1 MTKSDQDPPA
11 AEGIDIRALGRAV
24 WRAKAWILGL
34 AVGAGALTFI
44 VLSLLRPLYTSEA
57 RILIQDDAS
66 TAMQRGLDAQA
77 VQSEVQAI
85 ASRDLA
91 VEVIKAL
98 DLTRNTAFAE
108 DASTGAVARWW
119 RGLGRGADRSEE
131 DNAIG
136 TFAEHLAVFPLASS
150 SVIAIDYTSGDS
162 ALAAQV
168 ANKLADVYIAWQR
181 QAALEQTKD
190 ATAWLNAQ
198 IEVLRPKLAEAEAAV
213 DRFKASGS
221 SGAEFKLRALEDEAK
236 AERELLESYL
246 ARYRAASAR
255 HAMGALPA
263 QAAIVSRAHVAML
276 PSFPQRGPISLLAAG
291 ATVLLSLAYL
301 LPRALTGSPAMPGQP
316 IAASDP
322 RLRERRTTAAPP
334 RQAAPPEPAA
344 ATTAAAPAIWRP
356 AATDDVDRPRGTS
369 TRIFAPA
376 SLQAE
381 SKPQRPSFLPT
392 RRRSDAPQSPATV
405 KPAAVP
411 AAAPLPAYAA
421 DVPPSEQSAAGLINR
436 LRRSLAGEDVP
447 AMPAPASQ
455 PGWSER
461 RRAAK
466 PASEENAAPV
476 NIAAIPT
483 AGETMPTLSTNDLR
497 AYLNQRL
504 ASRGTEAA
512 NDSPGKSDAA
522 QPNRDADK
530 ARPVLKSLD
539 AVINHI
545 LACGNGGAPR
555 ALLVVGASPKID
567 ATPQAIFIARTL
579 VARREQIVL
588 VDLTRG
594 PAAISGPLGIP
605 RSPGLSDL
613 AAGRAGF
620 EHVVR
625 VDAET
630 PLQVIAAGNPKLA
643 ASGDENSRFGR
654 VFEALTQ
661 AYDCVVLHADREAVR
676 ALTPALKFELPLVVA
691 VLRAGASAN
700 DGTADLADFSA
711 LGCPVLVYEQTGKQ
725 PRSRLFGRAAAG

>member
-77 VQSEVQAI
+77 VQSQVQAI

-98 DLTRNTAFAE
+98 DLTGNPAFAA
-108 DASTGAVARWW
+108 DAGTSAVERWW

-131 DNAIG
+131 DKAVD
-136 TFAEHLAVFPLASS
+136 TFAEHLAVFPLATS

-162 ALAAQV
+162 GLAAQV

-213 DRFKASGS
+213 QQFKASGS
-221 SGAEFKLRALEDEAK
+221 SGAEIKLRALEDEAK
-236 AERELLESYL
+236 AERELLDSYL
-246 ARYRAASAR
+246 ARYRDASAR
-255 HAMGALPA
+255 HAMGAVPA
-263 QAAIVSRAHVAML
+263 QAAIVSRAHASML

-301 LPRALTGSPAMPGQP
+301 LPRALTGSPAVPGQP

-322 RLRERRTTAAPP
+322 RLRERRAAPPP

-356 AATDDVDRPRGTS
+356 AAADDVDRLRGTS

-381 SKPQRPSFLPT
+381 LKPQRPSFLPT
-392 RRRSDAPQSPATV
+392 RRRSDAPQSPTTV
-405 KPAAVP
+405 KRAAVP

-455 PGWSER
+455 PGWIER
-461 RRAAK
+461 RCAAK

-483 AGETMPTLSTNDLR
+483 PGETMPTLSTNDLR

-512 NDSPGKSDAA
+512 NDFPG
-522 QPNRDADK
+522 NRDADK
-530 ARPVLKSLD
+530 APPVLKSLD

-605 RSPGLSDL
+605 RAPGLSDL

-643 ASGDENSRFGR
+643 ASGDENNRFGR

-700 DGTADLADFSA
+700 HGTADLADFSA

-725 PRSRLFGRAAAG
+725 PRSRLFGRVAAG